1 MKIIT
6 LNINGIR
13 SGVSKGFIEYLDQQK
28 ADVICLQEIKA
39 NQEDIPV
46 FEFQALG
53 YHSHWFSAK
62 KKGYSGTAILSKF
75 EPDEVVKGMNMEL
88 YDNEGR
94 FIRVDYGNLSFIS
107 VYHPSGSSSEE
118 RQSFKMNWLD
128 DFHKYVND
136 LRKHRPNLIISGD
149 FNICHKEIDIHDP
162 VRNKNVSGF
171 LPEERQWM
179 ENFFNDGFV
188 DTFRHVNKEPH
199 HYTWWSFRANSR
211 EKNLGWRI
219 DYNVVSHN
227 LKANIKNAQIQN
239 SMFFSDHCPVVLDIE
254 L

>member
-13 SGVSKGFIEYLDQQK
+13 SGIAKGFVEYVEQQNP
-28 ADVICLQEIKA
+28 DVVCLQEIKA

-53 YHSHWFSAK
+53 YHTHWFSAK

-75 EPDEVVKGMNMEL
+75 EPDRVEKGMNMEL

-94 FIRVDYGNLSFIS
+94 FMRVDYGNLSFVS
-107 VYHPSGSSSEE
+107 VYHPSGSSGEE
-118 RQSFKMNWLD
+118 RQRFKMNWLD
-128 DFHKYVND
+128 DFHEYVNE
-136 LRKHRPNLIISGD
+136 LRKYRPNLIISGD
-149 FNICHKEIDIHDP
+149 FNICHRNIDIHDP

-179 ENFFNDGFV
+179 ENFFDDGFV

-199 HYTWWSFRANSR
+199 HYTWWSFRANAR
-211 EKNLGWRI
+211 QKNLGWRI
-219 DYNVVSHN
+219 DYNVVSNN
-227 LKANIKNAQIQN
+227 LIENIKSAKIDS
-239 SMFFSDHCPVVLDIE
+239 SMFFSDHCPVILDLNI
-254 L
+254 